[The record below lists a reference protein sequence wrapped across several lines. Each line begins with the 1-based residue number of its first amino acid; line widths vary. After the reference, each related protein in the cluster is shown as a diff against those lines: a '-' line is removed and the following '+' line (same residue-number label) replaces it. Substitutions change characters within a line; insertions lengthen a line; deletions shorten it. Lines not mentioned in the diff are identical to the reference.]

1 MLINPETI
9 NTFVTTFAG
18 FLSSLGIITGALYKW
33 VWKPWAKNKADKEE
47 AYRQAMTAIA
57 SGEVGP
63 VAEQVKVIKMIT
75 KRHDDTDEKLMKILE
90 DLKGGFDKHNEEAAQ
105 RDILIKQNI
114 EMIATM
120 KDQLNQHSDRILLLE
135 YVSGLRPG
143 YEKGDSNEKMDSN

>member
-1 MLINPETI
+1 
-9 NTFVTTFAG
+9 
-18 FLSSLGIITGALYKW
+18 
-33 VWKPWAKNKADKEE
+33 
-47 AYRQAMTAIA
+47 MTAIA

-63 VAEQVKVIKMIT
+63 VAKQVEVIESIT
-75 KRHDDTDEKLMKILE
+75 RSLGDTDEKLMNILE
-90 DLKGGFDKHNEEAAQ
+90 ELKGGFDNHSEEAAQ

-120 KDQLNQHSDRILLLE
+120 KDQLDQHSDRLLLLE